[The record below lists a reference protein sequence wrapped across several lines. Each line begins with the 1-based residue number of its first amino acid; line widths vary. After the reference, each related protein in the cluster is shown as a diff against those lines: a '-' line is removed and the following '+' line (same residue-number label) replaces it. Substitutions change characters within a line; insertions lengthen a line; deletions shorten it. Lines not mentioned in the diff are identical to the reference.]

1 MNQAQKEAYLREY
14 SLLKNEGKPFFP
26 YAVAKDS
33 IMAFIVMLV
42 IIFLTLLFG
51 AEIGP
56 KANPT
61 TTTYVPR
68 PDWYFYFLFE
78 VLRVIKPPVWEDLA
92 TLGVPTAAMILLF
105 LLPFYDRSPE
115 RRLERR
121 PVALTA
127 GLLTI
132 AAMAF
137 LTYEGANA
145 GSINQVTMQPPANLT
160 KAQAAT
166 FLAGAQVAG
175 QSGCLACHRIGV
187 DGAEGGIGP
196 TLDNVG
202 SYLKPNAIAS
212 TLENPTPPMPSFRGI
227 AQQDPKKFQDLIAF
241 LSDLQG

>member
-1 MNQAQKEAYLREY
+1 MNQAEKEAYLREY

-26 YAVAKDS
+26 YIVVKDS
-33 IMAFIVMLV
+33 IMAFIVMMV
-42 IIFLTLLFG
+42 IIFLALLFG
-51 AEIGP
+51 AELGP

-78 VLRVIKPPVWEDLA
+78 VLRVLKPPVWEDLA
-92 TLGVPTAAMILLF
+92 TIGVPTVCMVLLF

-137 LTYEGANA
+137 LTYSGANA
-145 GSINQVTMQPPANLT
+145 GSINEVTMKPPANLT
-160 KAQAAT
+160 PAEAAMFT
-166 FLAGAQVAG
+166 SGAQVVG
-175 QSGCLACHRIGV
+175 QSGCLACHRIGA
-187 DGAEGGIGP
+187 DGAAGGIGP

-202 SYLKPNAIAS
+202 TVLKPDAIAS
-212 TLENPTPPMPSFRGI
+212 TLENPTPPMPSFRNI
-227 AQQDPKKFQDLIAF
+227 AQQNPAKFKDLIAF